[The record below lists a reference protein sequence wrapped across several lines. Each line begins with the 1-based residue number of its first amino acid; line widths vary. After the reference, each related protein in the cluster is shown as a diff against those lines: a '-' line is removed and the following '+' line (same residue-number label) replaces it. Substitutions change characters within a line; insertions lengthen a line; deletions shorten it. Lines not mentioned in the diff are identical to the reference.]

1 MIGTVLQSLFP
12 FESAEDVY
20 VRVFRAL
27 KPRTTPP
34 EFDVRFYPYANL
46 DSRIRMEGGHRKIFV
61 KVSDQLEQAPISV
74 QEALAHVLLAKLYRK
89 RIDPAQDRH
98 YREFVNRSEVRE
110 QAFAV
115 RRSRGRKV
123 MASAQGV
130 EYDLDAMFG
139 ELNERHFEGALAKP
153 ALGWSRR
160 GSRRLLGHY
169 DPAHESIVLS
179 RLLDSPTV
187 PAFVVE
193 YVLFH
198 EMLHVKHPVEYRP
211 QRRCVHTPAFK
222 RDEKTF
228 PLYEEANLFLKK
240 W

>member
-1 MIGTVLQSLFP
+1 MNPTVLQSLFP

-20 VRVFRAL
+20 LRVFRVL
-27 KPRTTPP
+27 KPRTAPP

-46 DSRIRMEGGHRKIFV
+46 DSRIRMEEGHRKIFV
-61 KVSDQLEQAPISV
+61 KVSDQLEQAPVSV
-74 QEALAHVLLAKLYRK
+74 QEALAHVLLAKLFRK
-89 RIDPAQDRH
+89 RIDPDQDRH
-98 YREFVNRSEVRE
+98 YREFVNRSEIRE

-115 RRSRGRKV
+115 RRSRGRKQ

-130 EYDLDAMFG
+130 EHDLDAMFG
-139 ELNERHFEGALAKP
+139 ELNELHFEGELAKP
-153 ALGWSRR
+153 ALGWSKR

-198 EMLHVKHPVEYRP
+198 EMLHVKHPVEYRT

-222 RDEKTF
+222 REEKTF
-228 PLYEEANLFLKK
+228 PLFKEANLFLKK